1 MSEWGR
7 MLERVLHDPG
17 IVRRIAAAEAGAVML
32 SAPHPVLAD
41 PSHHRYPFEFF
52 LCTQAFGIETCATFE
67 RLFAAKNDWQRRDA
81 AFYSCSLRD
90 ATIELP
96 ARLLDSVLGRMREIT
111 TLPLTDTVQVTAQQV
126 EPGQAIGVHSDRP
139 MLGYE
144 FARLV
149 LHLNDG
155 WRPEHGGVL
164 QLHESPDRPAVVR
177 LEPNYDV
184 GFGFVLHEDSYHSV
198 TEVRRARRSLVFN
211 FWHAANSPELGDA
224 VRTLFADMHF
234 SELPSALDSLA
245 EWAEVRLPE
254 ATTFHASLSA
264 LAVHRWGYCDATVVA
279 AYRHSA
285 GLPTE
290 SVPSVEV
297 HAATQLADW
306 VARLYQHPFDIT
318 RWKWLRGELSSIEPD
333 ARLTPIWQ
341 LCIPSNS

>member
-1 MSEWGR
+1 M
-7 MLERVLHDPG
+7 
-17 IVRRIAAAEAGAVML
+17 
-32 SAPHPVLAD
+32 
-41 PSHHRYPFEFF
+41 
-52 LCTQAFGIETCATFE
+52 
-67 RLFAAKNDWQRRDA
+67 
-81 AFYSCSLRD
+81 
-90 ATIELP
+90 
-96 ARLLDSVLGRMREIT
+96 
-111 TLPLTDTVQVTAQQV
+111 
-126 EPGQAIGVHSDRP
+126 
-139 MLGYE
+139 
-144 FARLV
+144 
-149 LHLNDG
+149 
-155 WRPEHGGVL
+155 
-164 QLHESPDRPAVVR
+164 
-177 LEPNYDV
+177 
-184 GFGFVLHEDSYHSV
+184 
-198 TEVRRARRSLVFN
+198 RRARRSLVFN
-211 FWHAANSPELGDA
+211 FWHAANSHELGDA

>member
-7 MLERVLHDPG
+7 MLEWVLHDPR

-52 LCTQAFGIETCATFE
+52 LCTQAFGFENCATFE
-67 RLFAAKNDWQRRDA
+67 RLFAAKDGWQHRDG

-90 ATIELP
+90 ATIEVP
-96 ARLLDSVLGRMREIT
+96 AKLLDGVLGRMREIT
-111 TLPLTDTVQVTAQQV
+111 TLPLMDTVQVTAQRV

-149 LHLNDG
+149 LHLNAE
-155 WRPEHGGVL
+155 WRSEHGGVL

-177 LEPNYDV
+177 LEPTYDV
-184 GFGFVLHEDSYHSV
+184 AFGFVLHEDSYHSV

-245 EWAEVRLPE
+245 ESAEIRLPE
-254 ATTFHASLSA
+254 ATTFHASLAA
-264 LAVHRWGYCDATVVA
+264 LAVHRWGYDDATVVA

-285 GLPTE
+285 GLATE
-290 SVPSVEV
+290 NVPSVEV
-297 HAATQLADW
+297 HAATRLADW
-306 VARLYQHPFDIT
+306 VAQLYQHPFDPT
-318 RWKWLRGELSSIEPD
+318 RWKWLKSELRGIAPD